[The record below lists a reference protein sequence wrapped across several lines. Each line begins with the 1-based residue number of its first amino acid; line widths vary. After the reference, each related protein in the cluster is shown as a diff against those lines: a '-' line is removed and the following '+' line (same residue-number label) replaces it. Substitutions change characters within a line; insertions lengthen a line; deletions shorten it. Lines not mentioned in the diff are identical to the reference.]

1 MRPSLDSF
9 KEASSNALS
18 KAQLMV
24 GLNQDGDS
32 SANRDVEMANRSDG
46 DEIPTSRTSSFRG
59 LFGRGDDES
68 SVDNSEQSS
77 SFVEE
82 AADLLCPELT
92 FQQRLIGF
100 ASCFTIAY
108 LITFMSFKFFVQLIE
123 GNPVPFALNYT
134 VGNVMA
140 MSASGFLCGP
150 KKQFKNMFDN
160 KRKTVTIVYLSCL
173 ASTLIVVFLPLY
185 WSLKLSSLILLLISQ
200 CGANIWYSLSYIPY
214 GRRTALKLAKRYLGL
229 NNNNGGNGFMGL
241 SGSGELS

>member
-9 KEASSNALS
+9 KQASSNAFS

-24 GLNQDGDS
+24 GLNQNEDD
-32 SANRDVEMANRSDG
+32 SANVDVEMTNNNEG
-46 DEIPTSRTSSFRG
+46 DEIPASRTSSFRG

-68 SVDNSEQSS
+68 SVDKSEQSS

-108 LITFMSFKFFVQLIE
+108 MITFMSFKFFVQLIE
-123 GNPVPFALNYT
+123 GSPIPFAVNYSI
-134 VGNVMA
+134 GNALA

-150 KKQFKNMFDN
+150 KRQFKNMFDN
-160 KRKTVTIVYLSCL
+160 KRRTVTIVYLSCL
-173 ASTLIVVFLPLY
+173 ASTLIVVFIPIY
-185 WSLKLSSLILLLISQ
+185 SGLKLLTLILLLISQ

-214 GRRTALKLAKRYLGL
+214 GRRTALKLAKRCVGL
-229 NNNNGGNGFMGL
+229 NNNSGNGFMGL
-241 SGSGELS
+241 GNNGELS